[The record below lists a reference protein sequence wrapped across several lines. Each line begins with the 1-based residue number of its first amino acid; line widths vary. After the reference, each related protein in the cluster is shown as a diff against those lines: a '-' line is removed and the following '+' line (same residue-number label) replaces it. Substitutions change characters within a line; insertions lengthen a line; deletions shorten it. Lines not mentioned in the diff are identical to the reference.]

1 VLPEL
6 WEYVPLSSRMSR
18 GRSLGG
24 YARDLVAPT
33 TYLEDV
39 NGGPL
44 GGNAEDPRVPTT
56 YLEDIGG
63 GPPCPPGGSSFYE

>member
-1 VLPEL
+1 M
-6 WEYVPLSSRMSR
+6 PLSSRMSC
-18 GRSLGG
+18 GKSLGG
-24 YARDLVAPT
+24 YAGDLVAPT
-33 TYLEDV
+33 MYLEDV